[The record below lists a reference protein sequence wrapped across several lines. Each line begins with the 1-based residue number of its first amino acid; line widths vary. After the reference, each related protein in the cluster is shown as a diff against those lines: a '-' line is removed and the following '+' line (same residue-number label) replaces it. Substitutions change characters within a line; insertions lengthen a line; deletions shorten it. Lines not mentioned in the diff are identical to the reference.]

1 MLSTDQFR
9 DDVPNY
15 FITDDD
21 EMDELEDSLFDL
33 FDNDDFDDIGDIG
46 ADFYFDRGLWST
58 SPYPE
63 KPTPA
68 LTNGQLQSVPGLT
81 ALRTKASTD
90 YAARALRLVVDKR

>member
-1 MLSTDQFR
+1 MRKCHSSYSDKK
-9 DDVPNY
+9 
-15 FITDDD
+15 
-21 EMDELEDSLFDL
+21 
-33 FDNDDFDDIGDIG
+33 
-46 ADFYFDRGLWST
+46 ST

-90 YAARALRLVVDKR
+90 YAARALGLVVDKISSYSFKEPLIAAYEIPG